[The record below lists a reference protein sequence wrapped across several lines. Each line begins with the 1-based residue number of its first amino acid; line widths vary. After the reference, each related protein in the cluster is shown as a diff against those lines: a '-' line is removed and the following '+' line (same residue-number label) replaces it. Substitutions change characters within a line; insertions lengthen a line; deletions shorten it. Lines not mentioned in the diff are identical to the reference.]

1 MQLDVIILSEISQT
15 EKDRFQG
22 VYMLGAA
29 IMDVRVDVPPKTENR
44 VSI

>member
-22 VYMLGAA
+22 GYMLVQPSWMSGL
-29 IMDVRVDVPPKTENR
+29 MCL
-44 VSI
+44 